1 VELTLMPIVFVRDMA
16 ASVAFYQRL
25 GFEAPRPV
33 DDQWNELR
41 AGDRAVLAL
50 HLSDAA
56 PPDAE
61 AAGGGHGRVEL
72 AFVAPG
78 RLEDVLRELRAA
90 GATIVR
96 GITDEPFGRSLV
108 VADPDG
114 LPLQVNEHRA
124 PA

>member
-25 GFEAPRPV
+25 GFAPSRPP
-33 DDQWNELR
+33 DDQWTELR

-50 HLSDAA
+50 HASDG
-56 PPDAE
+56 AE
-61 AAGGGHGRVEL
+61 ADLAGGDGRVEL

-78 RLEDVLRELRAA
+78 RLEDVLAELQAA

-114 LPLQVNEHRA
+114 LHLQVNEHA
-124 PA
+124 SWPSP

>member
-25 GFEAPRPV
+25 GFRPV
-33 DDQWNELR
+33 RPPDEQWTELR

-50 HLSDAA
+50 HASDG
-56 PPDAE
+56 AE
-61 AAGGGHGRVEL
+61 AEPPSGHGRVEL
-72 AFVAPG
+72 AFVAPC
-78 RLEDVLRELRAA
+78 RLEEVLAELEGA
-90 GATIVR
+90 GAAIVR

-114 LPLQVNEHRA
+114 LHLQVNEHRTWA
-124 PA
+124 